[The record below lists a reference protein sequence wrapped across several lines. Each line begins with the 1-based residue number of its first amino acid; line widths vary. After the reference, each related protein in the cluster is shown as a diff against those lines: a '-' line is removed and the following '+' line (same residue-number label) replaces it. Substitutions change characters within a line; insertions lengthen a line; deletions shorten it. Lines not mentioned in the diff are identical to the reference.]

1 MPIFFAS
8 FLIKTSQFSRT
19 IYWKFWREMMSQ
31 NDTTV
36 QTWKLTFW
44 KRKFLLIDVVN
55 CQMRLNFPFPK
66 SEFKK
71 FNGKKITIKFFLKF
85 GKGKILPHDIF
96 EFIFDGFPYQIL
108 KVSFSEI
115 QFLKLYFFLA
125 YHFLTLFSPNVKN
138 DLS

>member
-1 MPIFFAS
+1 
-8 FLIKTSQFSRT
+8 
-19 IYWKFWREMMSQ
+19 
-31 NDTTV
+31 
-36 QTWKLTFW
+36 
-44 KRKFLLIDVVN
+44 
-55 CQMRLNFPFPK
+55 MRLNFPFPK

-115 QFLKLYFFLA
+115 
-125 YHFLTLFSPNVKN
+125 
-138 DLS
+138 